1 MKNTI
6 KVLALAIVAAGL
18 VSCVDKPEFTRVPF
32 VTMYRTS
39 ATVNESAA
47 GTVYNIPVKLYNTTE
62 GTSVSYSVSGTAK
75 NGVDYSF
82 ADQSGVLN
90 IPPGS
95 DSTAIAVRV
104 TGQPGTFTGNLT
116 MKVTL
121 ESATNGVDIGNFKNF
136 TITIKDLDHPLSE
149 LFGAYS
155 MSAVCVNSNG
165 GYSYPTW
172 TVNVSQY
179 DGDATRLWFDNLT
192 YFSATAYK
200 SYTGNSPVYGIVS
213 NDKKTITIPLPQK
226 TTGSLSAFGLDY
238 VWMFAHE
245 GTDGVYITDN
255 VNVVFT
261 QNADGSWTTNQSFG
275 AGHPDDIAD
284 YPDLF
289 YYYCVNYADFNSNYP
304 IVLKKN

>member
-6 KVLALAIVAAGL
+6 KVLALAVIAAGL
-18 VSCVDKPEFTRVPF
+18 VSCVDKPEFSRVPF
-32 VTMYRTS
+32 VSMYRTS
-39 ATVNESAA
+39 ATISESEA
-47 GTVYNIPVKLYNTTE
+47 GTVYNIPVKLYNTNE
-62 GTSVSYSVSGTAK
+62 ATSVSYTVSGTAT
-75 NGVDYSF
+75 NGVDYTL

-90 IPPGS
+90 IPAGA
-95 DSTAIAVRV
+95 DSTAIAVKV

-116 MKVTL
+116 MKVIL
-121 ESATNGVDIGNFKNF
+121 QSATAGVTIGNFDTF

-149 LFGAYS
+149 LFGSYTMAGVS
-155 MSAVCVNSNG
+155 VNSNG

-179 DGDATRLWFDNLT
+179 DGDTKRVWFDNLT
-192 YFSATAYK
+192 YFSATAYH
-200 SYTGNSPVYGIVS
+200 SYTGNAPVYGIVS
-213 NDKKTITIPLPQK
+213 DDKKTITFPFPQK
-226 TTGSLSAFGLDY
+226 TTGSLNAFGLDN

-255 VNVVFT
+255 VDVVFT
-261 QNADGSWTTNQSFG
+261 LGEDGRWTTTQSFG

-304 IVLKKN
+304 IYFKKN